1 MVHILIEVPGALKQY
16 GRAFVFV
23 PRAQPM
29 RWSNLKA
36 SAGLNAYATL
46 LIILTS
52 GSDTG
57 LVKSTK
63 LARLKYR
70 LLGGLRWFRRP
81 PLVAEK

>member
-52 GSDTG
+52 GSGTG
-57 LVKSTK
+57 LVS
-63 LARLKYR
+63 RISS
-70 LLGGLRWFRRP
+70 LG
-81 PLVAEK
+81 